1 MRQSNE
7 RKPLEIKG
15 FIKSVDESNKRWF
28 PRNLMRT
35 NFTTAFTTTTAVAV
49 AVVYAS
55 AVTTRAFAMWSPSV
69 VKHSNKRF
77 TRQPSGVVN

>member
-1 MRQSNE
+1 
-7 RKPLEIKG
+7 
-15 FIKSVDESNKRWF
+15 
-28 PRNLMRT
+28 MRT
-35 NFTTAFTTTTAVAV
+35 DFTTAFTTTTATAV

>member
-1 MRQSNE
+1 
-7 RKPLEIKG
+7 
-15 FIKSVDESNKRWF
+15 
-28 PRNLMRT
+28 MRT

-49 AVVYAS
+49 AVVVYAS
-55 AVTTRAFAMWSPSV
+55 VVTTRAFAMWTPSV